1 MAKQRS
7 QSKGTV
13 QSLSKIKKRSNYL
26 AQMRGEALQSILTG
40 PISDYELEDLDEE
53 EVIEEVALPEEN
65 DEEIITETFEEDFNP
80 NEGYDPFDFNP
91 QFHTSKISQENN
103 MIFLKRNGDR
113 MQLYLNGNLRRAI
126 VSYQRQYEMNHSIDM
141 QERQRLHHLF
151 MKPLFTLRMKN
162 FLQEILDGFFSFEL
176 DDFDFLS
183 LLPISTSL
191 EIESF
196 TGVSKETVRKYLK
209 NLSLQLE
216 NGLLISFNLITPE
229 GLLSKK
235 HYHHFR
241 RVIGQEDHKQAFEEM
256 VKNGTKYTQSVFL
269 KSLLLFDLLEKW
281 GLSHKD
287 VEKLTAM
294 KEFKLLVKYL
304 RNK

>member
-13 QSLSKIKKRSNYL
+13 QSLSKRKKRDKVL
-26 AQMRGEALQSILTG
+26 ARISSESLQAVLTD
-40 PISDYELEDLDEE
+40 PISDYELEDLSEQE
-53 EVIEEVALPEEN
+53 GIEEVALPEEN

-80 NEGYDPFDFNP
+80 NEVYDPFDFNP
-91 QFHTSKISQENN
+91 QCHTSRITQENN
-103 MIFLKRNGDR
+103 MIFLKRHGDR
-113 MQLYLNGNLRRAI
+113 MQLFLNGNLRRSI
-126 VSYQRQYEMNHSIDM
+126 VSYQRQYEMNNTIDM
-141 QERQRLHHLF
+141 QERLRLYHLF
-151 MKPLFTLRMKN
+151 MKPLFTLRMKY
-162 FLQEILDGFFSFEL
+162 FLQEILDGFFPFEL

-196 TGVSKETVRKYLK
+196 TGVNKETVRKYLK

-256 VKNGTKYTQSVFL
+256 VKKGIEYPQSVFL
-269 KSLLLFDLLEKW
+269 KSFLLFDLLEKW
-281 GLSHKD
+281 GLSHKE

-294 KEFKLLVKYL
+294 KEFKVLVKNL